1 MKHSIDSHRGP
12 TPGPDHAPDHDPG
25 EVARRVVAHFRSI
38 QRDLPWRRTRDPYA
52 IWVSEIMLQQ
62 TRVAAVIPYFER
74 WLERFPTV
82 TALAEAPLDEVL
94 RLWAGLGYYS
104 RARNLHRGA
113 QELVAHHGG
122 KLPASAAALRD
133 LPGIGRYTAGAIAS
147 IAFSLHEPLVDG
159 NVARVLARLHAIED
173 DIKSPAV
180 TRDLWRLAGALVPA
194 EAPGD
199 FNQGLME
206 LGATVCT
213 PARPSCLMCPLR
225 DLCRARAAG
234 REAELPIM
242 PARKRPEDLPLIDA
256 CALWIER
263 RGRLLLAR
271 RVPRGLFGGL
281 WELPQA
287 EDMTPGPGSAP
298 GRDALLRL
306 IPAEIRLTGSGP
318 VAEHRQ
324 LLTHRRLRIRVFQAE
339 IVGAGKGFSLGKP
352 AVSHYERFVWQSLP
366 ALEERGLSAAT
377 QAIVRNYRENSG
389 WNATQ
394 RPSRSSTKATRRS
407 SPASRSSAST
417 SRTRTS

>member
-1 MKHSIDSHRGP
+1 MTHSIDSRRGP
-12 TPGPDHAPDHDPG
+12 APDHDPG
-25 EVARRVVAHFRSI
+25 EVARRIVTHFRSI

-104 RARNLHRGA
+104 RARNLHRCA
-113 QELVAHHGG
+113 QEIATHHGG
-122 KLPASAAALRD
+122 KLPASATALRA

-147 IAFSLHEPLVDG
+147 IAFSLREPLVDG

-173 DIKSPAV
+173 DIKSPAA
-180 TRDLWRLAGALVPA
+180 TRALWHLAGALVPA

-213 PARPSCLMCPLR
+213 PARPSCLVCPLR

-234 REAELPIM
+234 RESELPVM

-271 RVPRGLFGGL
+271 RAPQGLYGGL
-281 WELPQA
+281 WELPQV
-287 EDMTPGPGSAP
+287 EDAAPGDSTPGPT
-298 GRDALLRL
+298 ALLRL

-324 LLTHRRLRIRVFQAE
+324 LLTHRRLRIRVFHAE
-339 IVGAGKGFSLGKP
+339 IIGAGKGFSLGKP
-352 AVSHYERFVWQSLP
+352 AVSHYERFAWQSLL

-377 QAIVRNYRENSG
+377 QAIIRKYREISG

-394 RPSRSSTKATRRS
+394 RPSRSSPKATRRS
-407 SPASRSSAST
+407 SPASRSSATT